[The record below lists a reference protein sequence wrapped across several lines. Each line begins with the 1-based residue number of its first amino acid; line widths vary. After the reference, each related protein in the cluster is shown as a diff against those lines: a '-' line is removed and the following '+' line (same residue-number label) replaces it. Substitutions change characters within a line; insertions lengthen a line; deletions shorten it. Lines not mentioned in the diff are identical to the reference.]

1 MFNMFS
7 CDFDVSSVTSD
18 TDMYTYV
25 YLVHIGTNNLRNLRE
40 LVREL
45 TVTYGN
51 LRGELMG
58 TYGYLTELMDSP
70 KITNKFSDS
79 VAFHVAL

>member
-1 MFNMFS
+1 MFRGE
-7 CDFDVSSVTSD
+7 FDVSSVTSD

-25 YLVHIGTNNLRNLRE
+25 YLVRHQQLTEPIGTCKR
-40 LVREL
+40 
-45 TVTYGN
+45 TYGN

-70 KITNKFSDS
+70 IAGFSSQKMANNFSDY
-79 VAFHVAL
+79 VAFHIAL